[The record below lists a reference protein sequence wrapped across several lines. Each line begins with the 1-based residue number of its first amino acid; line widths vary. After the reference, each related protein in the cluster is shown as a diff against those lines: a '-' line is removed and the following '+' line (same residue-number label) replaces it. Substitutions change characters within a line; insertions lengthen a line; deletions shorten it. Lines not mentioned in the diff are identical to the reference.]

1 VTRTLEVE
9 LEGTGEVCLA
19 EEVERLRCLGL
30 SNDEIARRMGV
41 DVEWVRSITA
51 MLAPEASEE

>member
-1 VTRTLEVE
+1 M
-9 LEGTGEVCLA
+9 EGTGEVCLA

>member
-1 VTRTLEVE
+1 VTRALEVE

-41 DVEWVRSITA
+41 DVEWVRS
-51 MLAPEASEE
+51 LATTFEPEALEE

>member
-1 VTRTLEVE
+1 LEVE

-41 DVEWVRSITA
+41 DVEWVRSLTTTFE
-51 MLAPEASEE
+51 PEALEE

>member
-19 EEVERLRCLGL
+19 EEVERLRCLRL

>member
-41 DVEWVRSITA
+41 DVEWVRSITT